1 MEVKPQPRG
10 ERLIESTSALMIPA
24 LLLLWY
30 AIEKQQTISWEQPL
44 ATLGANTF
52 SIFRQF
58 ADVVRWPIDKGWA
71 WSASVIGIATIFRIL
86 GHGRE
91 TLLLLG
97 TQGAALL
104 AFAVLGPIT
113 KSYPPRLEILIY
125 TSFGLTI
132 LVLAGRFL
140 PKLLA
145 RPLGGILIIL
155 WLVSCVTIWSAG
167 HSPTSI
173 MLSALLGISSVVTL
187 TVGMR

>member
-1 MEVKPQPRG
+1 MDVKPQPRG
-10 ERLIESTSALMIPA
+10 ERLVESTSALMIPA

-30 AIEKQQTISWEQPL
+30 AIETQQTISWEQPL
-44 ATLGANTF
+44 ATLGTNTF
-52 SIFRQF
+52 SGFRQLV
-58 ADVVRWPIDKGWA
+58 DIVRWPIDKGWA
-71 WSASVIGIATIFRIL
+71 WSATVIGFATIFRLL

-113 KSYPPRLEILIY
+113 KSYPPRLEILVY
-125 TSFGLTI
+125 TSFGLTM
-132 LVLAGRFL
+132 LVLASRFL

-145 RPLGGILIIL
+145 RPLGVILTVL

-173 MLSALLGISSVVTL
+173 MLSALLGIGSVVTL

>member
-1 MEVKPQPRG
+1 MDVKPQPRG
-10 ERLIESTSALMIPA
+10 ERLVESTAALMIPA

-30 AIEKQQTISWEQPL
+30 AIESQPVVSWEQPL
-44 ATLGANTF
+44 STLGTSTF
-52 SIFRQF
+52 SSFRSLGEI
-58 ADVVRWPIDKGWA
+58 VRWPIDKGWA
-71 WSASVIGIATIFRIL
+71 WASAVILIATLFRLI

-104 AFAVLGPIT
+104 AFAVLKPLT
-113 KSYPPRLEILIY
+113 EAYPPRLEVLVY
-125 TSFGLTI
+125 TSFGLTM
-132 LVLAGRFL
+132 LVLGRRFL

-145 RPLGGILIIL
+145 RPLGVLL
-155 WLVSCVTIWSAG
+155 VTAWLVSVVTIWSMG

-173 MLSALLGISSVVTL
+173 MLSSLLGIGSVVTL